1 MFHWVLNMPLVN
13 VSLLFRDGLEVIMH
27 MKVEWDNGKCLEIS
41 KDKAHDVA
49 KEYVDDS
56 RNILIKLLSN
66 FGTGS
71 WAMRLNQK
79 KMKNLAK

>member
-1 MFHWVLNMPLVN
+1 MPLVN
-13 VSLLFRDGLEVIMH
+13 VSLLFRNGLEVIIH
-27 MKVEWDNGKCLEIS
+27 MKVEWDNGNCLEIS

-79 KMKNLAK
+79 KMKNLVK